1 MDYLD
6 FIKTNQNYFEDF
18 ITRSTYHSNAIEG
31 STLSMQ
37 ETYALLFDGQYCN
50 IQNAS
55 PREIYEAI
63 NPKRILTIL
72 LGKAKEKELLTHD
85 LLIQINQIINENI
98 IYVGG
103 YRLGPIRIIG
113 SQKKF
118 PYPNELDDYMSQF
131 ILQYNKLIEKNITI
145 IDIAKM
151 HSQYENIHPF
161 PDENGRTGRLL
172 INYLLLIKN
181 QCPIVI
187 PVSKRKEYL
196 DYMENNDID
205 LLAELFEE
213 LQKEEIERVCDF
225 SQM

>member
-1 MDYLD
+1 MNYID
-6 FIKTNQNYFEDF
+6 FIKTNQYYFEDF

-31 STLSMQ
+31 STLSIH
-37 ETYALLFDGQYCN
+37 ETYALLFDSQHCN

-63 NPKRILTIL
+63 NHKKILTIL
-72 LGKAKEKELLTHD
+72 LDKITDKELLSHD

-118 PYPNELDDYMSQF
+118 PYPNELNDYMSQF
-131 ILQYNKLIEKNITI
+131 ISQYNDLIEKEITMT
-145 IDIAKM
+145 DVAKM

-161 PDENGRTGRLL
+161 PDGNGRTGRLL
-172 INYLLLIKN
+172 INYLLLMKN

-187 PVSKRKEYL
+187 PISKRKEYL
-196 DYMENNDID
+196 DYMENNSID
-205 LLAELFEE
+205 LLSQLFEE
-213 LQKEEIERVCDF
+213 LQKEEIERINDF